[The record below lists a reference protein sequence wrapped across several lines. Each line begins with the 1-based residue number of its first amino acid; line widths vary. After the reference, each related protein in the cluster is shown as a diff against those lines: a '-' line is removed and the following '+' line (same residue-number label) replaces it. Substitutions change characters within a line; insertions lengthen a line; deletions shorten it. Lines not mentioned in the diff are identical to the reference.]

1 MTLRQLRYL
10 TKIVR
15 HRLNVT
21 AASASLYTSQS
32 GVSKQIRLLEQ
43 ELGVEI
49 FERSGKHFT
58 RVTPAGETIIK
69 MANRALI
76 EIEGIREAAREVGDP
91 NTGSLSIATTHTQAR
106 YALPPVIHRF
116 IRRYPRVILHIHQGN
131 PAQILEMTADAT
143 VDLAILTEPLSYA
156 DKLVMMPCYRWHR
169 AVVTPCDHPLREEE
183 SLTLEAVAE
192 YPLLTYVFG
201 FTGHSQLDM
210 AFRSRGLTPNVVFT
224 ATDADV
230 VKTYVRIG
238 LGIGI
243 IAKMA
248 YDARTDADLCVL
260 DARHL
265 FGSSVTKIGFRRGL
279 VLRRYMLDFIELF
292 APHLSQSVVE
302 RVAAIKTRGGI
313 ESLFAEFNIPGD

>member
-10 TKIVR
+10 TEIVR

-21 AASASLYTSQS
+21 AASASLYTSQP

-49 FERSGKHFT
+49 FERCGKHFT
-58 RVTPAGETIIK
+58 RVTPAGEAIIK
-69 MANRALI
+69 MAHRALI

-91 NTGSLSIATTHTQAR
+91 SAGSLSIATTHTQAR
-106 YALPPVIHRF
+106 YALPPVIHTF
-116 IRRYPRVILHIHQGN
+116 IRRYPRVVLHIHQGN
-131 PAQILEMTADAT
+131 PTQILEMAADAT
-143 VDLAILTEPLSYA
+143 VDLAILTEPLSHA
-156 DKLVMMPCYRWHR
+156 DELVMMPCYRWHR
-169 AVVTPCDHPLREEE
+169 AVVTPCDHPLRDEEP
-183 SLTLEAVAE
+183 LTLKAVAA
-192 YPLLTYVFG
+192 YPLLSYVFG

-210 AFRSRGLTPNVVFT
+210 AFRSHGLTPNVVFT

-230 VKTYVRIG
+230 VKTYVRVG

-292 APHLSQSVVE
+292 APHLSQGLVE
-302 RVAAIKTRGGI
+302 RAAAIKTRGGI
-313 ESLFAEFNIPGD
+313 ESLFAEFDIPGD